1 MGDVRKNPSRSSKNP
16 ANAPR
21 QQSNSKTIAERSPE
35 EVKVDAREILIRALM
50 MAGILLIAG
59 FAMTL
64 IASVV
69 YDYKDLP
76 HKGEIQYTSN
86 NAQTFYPYYP
96 NLRKFAIVNDP
107 AQPGT
112 ESMFSKMGALGTGF
126 FLYSVINTFHW
137 IMEIGF
143 SSLGNMILIPIIV
156 LVVGSA
162 VFYFKIL
169 PRSLQKPDNALAV
182 GIGISMLHSLILVV
196 LFILVLQIS
205 PTFHSVFRRPYFYSG
220 DILVTTTR
228 AGMPILLMT
237 GFAYGAVAGGI
248 LYALVSVRR
257 VLYGEES
264 S

>member
-1 MGDVRKNPSRSSKNP
+1 MGDVRKHTTRPSKSNVNIS
-16 ANAPR
+16 R
-21 QQSNSKTIAERSPE
+21 QQPDSKAIAERSPE
-35 EVKVDAREILIRALM
+35 EVKVDAQELLIRALM
-50 MAGILLIAG
+50 LSGVLLIAG

-64 IASVV
+64 MASVI

-96 NLRKFAIVNDP
+96 NLRKFAILNDP
-107 AQPGT
+107 SQPGT
-112 ESMFSKMGALGTGF
+112 ESMFTRLGTLGTAF

-137 IMEIGF
+137 IMEIGL
-143 SSLGNMILIPIIV
+143 SCLGNTILIPIVV

-162 VFYFKIL
+162 VFYFKML
-169 PRSLQKPDNALAV
+169 PRSMQKPDNALAV

-196 LFILVLQIS
+196 LFVLILQLS
-205 PTFHSVFRRPYFYSG
+205 PTFHSVFRRPFFYSG
-220 DILVTTTR
+220 DILMTTTR

-248 LYALVSVRR
+248 LYALVQLRTF
-257 VLYGEES
+257 LYGEES
-264 S
+264 

>member
-1 MGDVRKNPSRSSKNP
+1 MGDVRKHATRPSKSHV
-16 ANAPR
+16 NASP
-21 QQSNSKTIAERSPE
+21 QHPYIKTIAERSLD
-35 EVKVDAREILIRALM
+35 EVKVDAWKLLVRAFML
-50 MAGILLIAG
+50 AGILLVVG
-59 FAMTL
+59 FTMTL

-76 HKGEIQYTSN
+76 HKGEVQYTSN

-107 AQPGT
+107 TQPGT
-112 ESMFSKMGALGTGF
+112 ESMFTRLGALGTAF

-137 IMEIGF
+137 IMEIGL
-143 SSLGNMILIPIIV
+143 SCLGNMILIPIIV

-162 VFYFKIL
+162 VFYFKML

-182 GIGISMLHSLILVV
+182 GIGISMLHSLILVI
-196 LFILVLQIS
+196 LFILALQLS
-205 PTFHSVFRRPYFYSG
+205 PTFQSVFRRPYFYSG
-220 DILVTTTR
+220 DILMTTTR

-248 LYALVSVRR
+248 LYALVQVRMF
-257 VLYGEES
+257 LYGEES
-264 S
+264 H